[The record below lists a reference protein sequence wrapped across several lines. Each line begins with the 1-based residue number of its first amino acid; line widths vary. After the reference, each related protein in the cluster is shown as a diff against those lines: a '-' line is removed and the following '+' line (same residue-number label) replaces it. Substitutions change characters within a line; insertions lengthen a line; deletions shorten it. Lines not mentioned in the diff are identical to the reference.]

1 MARRRSRRSV
11 LVIGLGAVG
20 AALLAGCLLTAS
32 LDGLTGGEIDA
43 SAEGD
48 GGDSDALQPDAPQQ
62 QDAGGSDVA
71 TARDVQQTADAPTH
85 PTDAGGDGSDAGCIP
100 VTTGLIAH
108 YPMTAATI
116 LGTVLVDVSGNGQ
129 DGELFGFPSPP
140 TVDAGPLGQALGFG
154 DAGTA
159 YVSVPTLP
167 LDPTTGDSNSFSL
180 WYYRTSQSLDDVL
193 IFAPSSPRYDIWL
206 VNESLCFNNGSGNCW
221 GLGGPSL
228 FDRWVHL
235 VAIFANGTMSAST
248 LYVDGQLASPA
259 CLGADVDGSCDV
271 QVTAAPPVT
280 FGGTPADGYVFGGML
295 SDVRVYTRALTAA
308 EVKAIYDGTA
318 CP

>member
-1 MARRRSRRSV
+1 MARRCTRRSLRSV
-11 LVIGLGAVG
+11 GLAS
-20 AALLAGCLLTAS
+20 AAGGLLAGCLLSAS
-32 LDGLTGGEIDA
+32 LDGLTGGKGDAGFEGAADA
-43 SAEGD
+43 SPLGEEQA
-48 GGDSDALQPDAPQQ
+48 QDAPAA
-62 QDAGGSDVA
+62 DAGM
-71 TARDVQQTADAPTH
+71 RDGAPPADAQPPTDAPTH
-85 PTDAGGDGSDAGCIP
+85 ADGGGDAGCVP
-100 VTTGLIAH
+100 VVAGLIAH
-108 YPMTAATI
+108 YPMTAASI
-116 LGTVLVDVSGNGQ
+116 AGTTLLDVSGSGNDAQ
-129 DGELFGFPSPP
+129 LVGFASPP

-159 YVSVPTLP
+159 YVSASTLP
-167 LDPTTGDSNSFSL
+167 LDPSTGGSNSFAL
-180 WYYRTSQSLDDVL
+180 WYYRSSQSLDDVL

-221 GLGGPSL
+221 GLSGPSL

-248 LYVDGQLASPA
+248 LYVDGQPATPA
-259 CLGADVDGSCDV
+259 CLAADVDASCDV

-280 FGGTPADGYVFGGML
+280 FGGTPADGYAFGGML

-308 EVKAIYDGTA
+308 EVKALHDGTA